1 MTAITPPRKTNSPNI
16 IITATM
22 TFLLGV
28 DIYFDEVLP
37 CKYSFDLDLFGPQ
50 K

>member
-1 MTAITPPRKTNSPNI
+1 MTAIKPPRKTNSPNT

-28 DIYFDEVLP
+28 GIYSDEVLP

>member
-1 MTAITPPRKTNSPNI
+1 MTAITPPRKTNSPNT

-28 DIYFDEVLP
+28 GLYSDEVLP

>member
-1 MTAITPPRKTNSPNI
+1 MTAMTPPRKINSPNT

-28 DIYFDEVLP
+28 DIDSDEVLP
-37 CKYSFDLDLFGPQ
+37 CKYSFDPDLFGPQ

>member
-1 MTAITPPRKTNSPNI
+1 MTAITPPRKTNSPNT

-28 DIYFDEVLP
+28 DIYSDEVLP
-37 CKYSFDLDLFGPQ
+37 CKYSFDLDLFDSQ